1 MVMLQ
6 SVRAKVVLGLAV
18 ILLATA
24 TLGIVAVNR
33 MSSMNDSAADIR
45 NNWLPGTRELGVLMR
60 NVERVRGNQG
70 ATTMA
75 KNAEE
80 LVAERKIVDA
90 YLKEAEASWVAY
102 EKLITPGEE
111 AKLAATAKATWT
123 GYMQFVAGFNAAQ
136 DRSDMAA
143 AETIYRTEMRDKFR
157 VLRIDLQKLLDFN
170 VAGGK
175 QAADDGER
183 TYANTRIA
191 IFIAIAIA
199 LTLCGIVISF
209 MLRGVLKPLTE
220 LTDAMSH
227 LAGGDLTTKV
237 VGEQRQDEIGALAR
251 ALSVFKANAIEK
263 ERLMAEQETA
273 RQAKEARQAK
283 VAAEIRGF
291 EGTIEQLLNGLSA
304 AATELNSTAGSMQS
318 IAGRATHQAMSV
330 SAASQQTSGNV
341 QTVATATEEL
351 SCSIQEITR
360 QVADSNRRVQ
370 DAVTQAETT
379 TTTMHG
385 LRNAAE
391 KVSQVV
397 KLIGDIA
404 AQTNL
409 LALNATIEAARAG
422 EAGKGFA
429 VVASEVKS
437 LATQT
442 AKATE
447 EVSSVIGEIQTETG
461 KAVAAIDL
469 VKATIEGLSHIAGT
483 IAAAVEEQGAAT
495 REIARNVEEAA
506 RGVERVS
513 TDVVAVEGAATDT
526 GEAAIQVTTA
536 AQDVSLQAET
546 LQARVATFLGNI
558 REAA

>member
-1 MVMLQ
+1 MLKT
-6 SVRAKVVLGLAV
+6 VRAKVVLGLAV

-45 NNWLPGTRELGVLMR
+45 NNWLPGTRELGLLMR
-60 NVERVRGNQG
+60 NVERVRGNQA
-70 ATTMA
+70 ATTMS

-80 LVAERKIVDA
+80 LASERKLVDG
-90 YLKEAEASWVAY
+90 YLKEVDSSWAAY

-111 AKLAATAKATWT
+111 ATLAAAAKKAWA
-123 GYMQFVAGFNAAQ
+123 GYMQIVVGFRAAQ
-136 DRSDMAA
+136 DAGDMPK
-143 AETIYRTEMRDKFR
+143 AEKLYRTEMRDQFR
-157 VLRIDLQKLLDFN
+157 VLRTDLQKLLDFN

-175 QAADDGER
+175 NAADDGER

-191 IFIAIAIA
+191 VGVAIVIA
-199 LTLCGIVISF
+199 LALCGVVITF
-209 MLRGVLKPLTE
+209 MLRGVLKPLSE
-220 LTDAMSH
+220 LTAAMSH

-237 VGEQRQDEIGALAR
+237 IGEKREDEIGALAR
-251 ALSVFKANAIEK
+251 ALAVFKANAIEK
-263 ERLMAEQETA
+263 ERLTAEQETA
-273 RQAKEARQAK
+273 RQAKEARQAI

-291 EGTIEQLLNGLSA
+291 EGTIESLLSALSA

-318 IAGRATHQAMSV
+318 IAERATHQAMSV

-351 SCSIQEITR
+351 SVSIQEITR

-385 LRNAAE
+385 LRDAAE
-391 KVSQVV
+391 RVSQVV
-397 KLIGDIA
+397 GLIGDIA

-447 EVSSVIGEIQTETG
+447 EVSSVIGDIQTETG

-469 VKATIEGLSHIAGT
+469 VKSTIEGLSHIAGT
-483 IAAAVEEQGAAT
+483 IAAAVEQQGAAT

-513 TDVVAVEGAATDT
+513 SDVVAVEGAATDT
-526 GEAAIQVTTA
+526 GEAATQVTTA
-536 AQDVSLQAET
+536 AQDVSQQAET